1 MIEGLKIR
9 GIKYLNV
16 ETSLLSAPLSKF
28 LATHLRTRQGLP
40 GFSRGVPLWWG
51 VQGCVRCVLLKKNHI
66 VSHITFVNSF

>member
-40 GFSRGVPLWWG
+40 GFSRGVPL
-51 VQGCVRCVLLKKNHI
+51 
-66 VSHITFVNSF
+66 